1 MVSLYIKGWF
11 IVLSWTQLTWVMLCV
26 KFGREEWGIHI
37 VGTVQ
42 SSHTGGGRLFGQ
54 ACYQGEGK
62 LKKGTHESLLSST
75 QHQAWVDNNF
85 VKTLSNFHSPTIVQG
100 GMKRRV
106 RDPVTKKRA
115 REQTGDVDCNAQQ
128 D

>member
-1 MVSLYIKGWF
+1 MGDPMCQVWKGR
-11 IVLSWTQLTWVMLCV
+11 VGYSHSWY
-26 KFGREEWGIHI
+26 GS
-37 VGTVQ
+37 VQ

-62 LKKGTHESLLSST
+62 LKKGTHKSLLSST

-85 VKTLSNFHSPTIVQG
+85 VRTLSNFHSPTIVQG

-115 REQTGDVDCNAQQ
+115 TVGNKQIC
-128 D
+128 

>member
-1 MVSLYIKGWF
+1 M
-11 IVLSWTQLTWVMLCV
+11 LSWTQLTWVILCV

-62 LKKGTHESLLSST
+62 LKKGTHKSLLSST

-85 VKTLSNFHSPTIVQG
+85 VKTLSNFYSPTIVLG

-115 REQTGDVDCNAQQ
+115 REQTDMLIAMLNRF
-128 D
+128 

>member
-1 MVSLYIKGWF
+1 M
-11 IVLSWTQLTWVMLCV
+11 LSWTQLTWVMLCV

-37 VGTVQ
+37 VGTV
-42 SSHTGGGRLFGQ
+42 LFNHPILVV

-85 VKTLSNFHSPTIVQG
+85 VKAFSNFHSPTIVQG

-115 REQTGDVDCNAQQ
+115 REQTDMLIAMLNRLTTVLQACSGST
-128 D
+128 